1 MINKIVR
8 AVGSIVFALAMYC
21 TPILLAC
28 SFAYKWD
35 ASIAFIL
42 CFASGFQLLWL
53 ILAVYYKTEVD
64 E

>member
-21 TPILLAC
+21 IPILFAC

-42 CFASGFQLLWL
+42 CVASAGQLLWL
-53 ILAVYYKTEVD
+53 ILTVYYKTEED
-64 E
+64 K